1 MSVIGKKYDTVLVD
15 FPKTKTK
22 FIVKKD
28 AIGDVVYNDYLNE
41 ILSLDDLKKIRDTIK
56 SNSKLFK
63 LIVQS
68 SEESAKFCRNNSTD
82 YEKTFLDANKLTI
95 EKVGKIAVILKNK
108 ILKFETLKL
117 YLETNF
123 ERSFEKW
130 YKMYVEFILWSELE
144 TFYRET
150 ILSISNFRKVTIKE
164 SDIEQ
169 QTKKTLNFIKLNLMD
184 PLKVFLEEDWDL
196 ALKSY
201 DLEFRIR
208 DKKNKAAI
216 PSISKN

>member
-1 MSVIGKKYDTVLVD
+1 MSIIGKKYDTVLVD
-15 FPKTKTK
+15 FPKSKTK

-28 AIGDVVYNDYLNE
+28 SIGDVVYNDYLNE
-41 ILSLDDLKKIRDTIK
+41 ILSLDDLRKIRDTIK

-63 LIVQS
+63 LIVQM
-68 SEESAKFCRNNSTD
+68 SEESVNFCKENSTD
-82 YEKTFLDANKLTI
+82 YEKTFLDADKLTI

-130 YKMYVEFILWSELE
+130 YKMYVEFILWNELE
-144 TFYRET
+144 TFYKET
-150 ILSISNFRKVTIKE
+150 IISISNIRKVTIKE

-169 QTKKTLNFIKLNLMD
+169 ETKKTLNFIKLNLMD
-184 PLKVFLEEDWDL
+184 PLKVFLKEDWDL

-201 DLEFRIR
+201 DLELRIR
-208 DKKNKAAI
+208 EKKNKAAI